1 MAVKVTFDT
10 ANRLII
16 INAGITELDIRVDL
30 YSDTKEDWK
39 SGALDISAV
48 RLNKFILPFR
58 VIGGDDTAPGEIAPL
73 YAYLRGG
80 WRMRPQEANHILN
93 MVNGAILVDGD
104 TTLDPFV
111 NTIGAY
117 NVRVRMYV
125 PVQGTIME
133 SGTSGLTP
141 QESQALLDI
150 ATDQA
155 TITTEIGLINTDI
168 GIITASLISI
178 DSDLSAMQG
187 DIGDIQISISSIDAN
202 IITITTDV
210 ATIQT
215 DIGNLQVTTQFMAD
229 IEGGRW
235 KIDTG
240 VDQMIFYK
248 ADNVSEVARFNL
260 LDEAGN
266 STSDPSRIA
275 ERVRV

>member
-93 MVNGAILVDGD
+93 MVNGAILVNED

-117 NVRVRMYV
+117 NVRIRMYV
-125 PVQGTIME
+125 PVQA
-133 SGTSGLTP
+133 S
-141 QESQALLDI
+141 LLNPEELVSDI
-150 ATDQA
+150 ANGVWDA
-155 TITTEIGLINTDI
+155 I
-168 GIITASLISI
+168 
-178 DSDLSAMQG
+178 LSGHILSGSAGEAFLLLWDEAGG
-187 DIGDIQISISSIDAN
+187 D
-202 IITITTDV
+202 
-210 ATIQT
+210 
-215 DIGNLQVTTQFMAD
+215 
-229 IEGGRW
+229 R
-235 KIDTG
+235 KIDEDTN
-240 VDQMIFYK
+240 QEIFYK
-248 ADNVSEVARFNL
+248 AGGAEIMRFNL
-260 LDEAGN
+260 FDIDGN
-266 STSDPSRIA
+266 PSHTKVY